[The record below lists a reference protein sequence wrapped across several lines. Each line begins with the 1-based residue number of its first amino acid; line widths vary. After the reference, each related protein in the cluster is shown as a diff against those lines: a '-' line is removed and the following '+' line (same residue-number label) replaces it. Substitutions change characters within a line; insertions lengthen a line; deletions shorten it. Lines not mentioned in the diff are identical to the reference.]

1 MQASYAYGKLPA
13 QDTERARR
21 FYEEKLG
28 LRPFGERNHHLYY
41 EVGKVRFVVF
51 PSSGTPSG
59 THDQLGLVVDD
70 LEGAMAEMRS
80 KGIVFEN
87 YPGLTENSVA
97 TFGPMK
103 AAWFKDSEGN
113 LLSLAEQPT
122 ISKESVICPQRAGKR
137 SGSWGTRSPSR
148 PTASA
153 TG

>member
-41 EVGKVRFVVF
+41 EVGNVRFVVF

-59 THDQLGLVVDD
+59 THDQLGFVVDE
-70 LEGAMAEMRS
+70 LEGTMAELRS
-80 KGIVFEN
+80 QGIVFED

-122 ISKESVICPQRAGKR
+122 MLMM
-137 SGSWGTRSPSR
+137 SPDDEYHGVR
-148 PTASA
+148 PDQ
-153 TG
+153 